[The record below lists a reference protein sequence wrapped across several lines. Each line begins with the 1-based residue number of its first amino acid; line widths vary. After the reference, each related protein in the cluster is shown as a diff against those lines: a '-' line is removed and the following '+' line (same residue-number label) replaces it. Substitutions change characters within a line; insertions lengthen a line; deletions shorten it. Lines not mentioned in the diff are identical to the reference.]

1 MRIQHMSKFL
11 VNLIEKKRKYLVCCD
26 CCLDKTKNENFILME
41 KRLSELYKKPDAYQ
55 VLET

>member
-1 MRIQHMSKFL
+1 MSKFL